1 MDRRIGSVV
10 QANRVIDDGGLLLRR
25 ALPLSGGEA
34 LGPFVFFD
42 HYRHEGRR
50 GIGDTPH
57 PHAGIELIS
66 YLLDGGVEHRDSMG
80 FQDRLGPQDAQWIR
94 AGCGIL
100 HMEQPLSGRHG
111 VQLWA
116 SLPASQRFAEPAYA
130 AWRAAD
136 LPKVDLPGG
145 SVRVVAGDVAGANGP
160 IQLATPATF
169 AHVRLAPRAT
179 VRFAVDLAAELG
191 LYVLDG
197 ALAGDACAPLL
208 PGSLALLSAGDQVS
222 LTNLGD
228 EPADAALLGG
238 APAERPFLFAGPFV
252 MGNQEEVLRTK
263 RAYATG
269 AMGRLDGVPF

>member
-1 MDRRIGSVV
+1 MDRRIESAVS
-10 QANRVIDDGGLLLRR
+10 ANRVIDDGDLLLFR
-25 ALPLSGGEA
+25 ALPLNGGEA

-42 HYRHEGRR
+42 HYRHEGLR

-66 YLLDGGVEHRDSMG
+66 YLLEGGMEHRDSMG

-94 AGCGIL
+94 AGRGIL
-100 HMEQPLSGRHG
+100 HAEQPLSGRHG

-116 SLPASQRFAEPAYA
+116 SLPAGQRFAEPTYV

-136 LPKVDLPGG
+136 LPKVELPGG
-145 SVRVVAGDVAGANGP
+145 WVHVIAGDVAGAHGP
-160 IQLATPATF
+160 VQLATPATF

-179 VRFAVDLAAELG
+179 VRFAVEPAAELG

-197 ALAGDACAPLL
+197 ALAGEAGTPLL

-228 EPADAALLGG
+228 GPADAALLGG
-238 APAERPFLFAGPFV
+238 APAKRPFLFAGPFV
-252 MGNQEEVLRTK
+252 MGNQDEVLQTK